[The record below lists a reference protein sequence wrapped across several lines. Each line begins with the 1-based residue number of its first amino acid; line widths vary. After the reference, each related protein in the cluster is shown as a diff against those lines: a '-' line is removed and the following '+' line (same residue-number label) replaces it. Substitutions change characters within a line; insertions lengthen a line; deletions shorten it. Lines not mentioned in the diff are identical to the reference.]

1 MNQYDISRTLSRRL
15 EMNQYDVDYNDSF
28 FSEEISFSLF
38 VGYTDN
44 DYSFQITIGCF

>member
-1 MNQYDISRTLSRRL
+1 MNQSEISRTLSRRL
-15 EMNQYDVDYNDSF
+15 EYDIDYNDGF
-28 FSEEISFSLF
+28 YSEEISFSLF